1 MSSWQGFNLTSFV
14 TDTVKQIQDGEAV
27 GKGFEELVQSAK
39 GGLGNLLGEKD
50 DTESKSGVLGGLFGS
65 TPVNEPATA
74 IKDRTS
80 LRTEHKV
87 DDLLTQLSPGMPAKT
102 SSVSSTN
109 KKSDVST
116 NKSDNVLRSKMAVK
130 KELPKSPFTQ
140 DPSDFFEKPPSLKH
154 VSTPEK
160 SRKTSTSKSSKK
172 KLRRQQQRAK
182 VKQRQKLAKQKTEK
196 EQQRKNTFNQ
206 EKFLEMTQAEPKA
219 LKEPSELVTHSN
231 RTEDPRDEAL
241 CLDSSDGEAIR
252 TATAKATRL
261 QPNRDI
267 SKDTPDNIKMAPHA
281 DLHESNIDETPEVDN
296 GVLST
301 SEQKE
306 QPTLA
311 ESVKLEKLLE
321 EKETL
326 VQRLMSRE
334 RTLQKFSEEMGDLQ
348 QRISITTEK
357 LQKRDN
363 ELRNLKE
370 KLEASKKRESA
381 LLEKRKRETKKDED
395 YGALLEEAQEL
406 SKQVVE
412 RDQKLREMKNVVKRV
427 EDDKAELRAFVQS
440 KEKEIQRLENESEDK
455 KKLAERNRL
464 LSARNTEL
472 QNQLSESSKQIGS
485 FDQEKKDLT
494 NELKELG
501 EIIIAKDSEITKLR
515 ETSALVENAKK
526 EMLNNEER
534 EEVLRKEIRKLRKK
548 LETDGDDLREKDV
561 TWHEKL
567 QKMKRAQQ
575 DLEKRLED
583 AGEAVSEA
591 TRPLLL
597 QIEALSNA
605 KRGRIE
611 ALEAG
616 ERSLRARLLQVVK
629 ELEEQRIKTEEAESR
644 VEDLLIQEAKTSV
657 QLKQHRQECS
667 SLKRT
672 LSQREHEL
680 SELSQEKEK
689 LALDFSQGQ
698 GTIKELSQELAST
711 QKDLSEQVRHLRSLL
726 SDEREHRQRSEAE
739 REELQRQLLVR
750 KEDRRMGNAYMN
762 FGSEIMLSRLSQTSN
777 QNENRMSSSAR
788 NSGVTGLVL
797 NQLQQEV
804 RAKEGEI
811 EGLRRKL
818 DSMKETK
825 QTLADKIVELKS
837 ENQTLLNHEQDVKN
851 TRLRYKIATEL
862 ISEKDLEIRFLK
874 EEIETTKTLF
884 RSSLASLQNVGDTKG

>member
-27 GKGFEELVQSAK
+27 GKGLEELVQTAK
-39 GGLGNLLGEKD
+39 GGLGNFLGEKAEN
-50 DTESKSGVLGGLFGS
+50 ESKSGVLGGLFGS
-65 TPVNEPATA
+65 TPTNEPAPA
-74 IKDRTS
+74 IKDRTPT
-80 LRTEHKV
+80 RTENKV
-87 DDLLTQLSPGMPAKT
+87 DDLLTQLSPGMPANT
-102 SSVSSTN
+102 SSVSSTM

-116 NKSDNVLRSKMAVK
+116 NKSDSEMGSKRAVK
-130 KELPKSPFTQ
+130 KQIPKSPFTQ
-140 DPSDFFEKPPSLKH
+140 DPSDFFEKPPSLKPG
-154 VSTPEK
+154 SSSGK

-172 KLRRQQQRAK
+172 KFRRQQQRAK
-182 VKQRQKLAKQKTEK
+182 VKQRQKLAKQKMDE
-196 EQQRKNTFNQ
+196 EQQKKNTFNQ
-206 EKFLEMTQAEPKA
+206 ETILEMSNAEPKA
-219 LKEPSELVTHSN
+219 LKESSEPVKHSS
-231 RTEDPRDEAL
+231 RDEDPRDDALCIDSSGAEAL
-241 CLDSSDGEAIR
+241 

-267 SKDTPDNIKMAPHA
+267 RNDTPENLKMAAPA
-281 DLHESNIDETPEVDN
+281 ELHDSKIDETSKVDN
-296 GVLST
+296 GELST
-301 SEQKE
+301 PEQKE
-306 QPTLA
+306 HPASAGSIKLA
-311 ESVKLEKLLE
+311 ELLE

-326 VQRLMSRE
+326 VQRLISRE
-334 RTLQKFSEEMGDLQ
+334 QTLQKFSEEMGDLQ
-348 QRISITTEK
+348 QQISTITEQ
-357 LQKRDN
+357 LQNRDN
-363 ELRNLKE
+363 ELRNLKK
-370 KLEASKKRESA
+370 KLEASKKRENA
-381 LLEKRKRETKKDED
+381 LLGKRKQESKKDED

-440 KEKEIQRLENESEDK
+440 KEKELQHLANELENK
-455 KKLAERNRL
+455 KKLIERNRL
-464 LSARNTEL
+464 LSARNIEL
-472 QNQLSESSKQIGS
+472 QNQLNESSKQIGS
-485 FDQEKKDLT
+485 FDQDKKDLT

-548 LETDGDDLREKDV
+548 LETEDDDLREKDD
-561 TWHEKL
+561 TWREKL
-567 QKMKRAQQ
+567 QKMKRAQE

-597 QIEALSNA
+597 QIEALSSA

-667 SLKRT
+667 SLKST
-672 LSQREHEL
+672 LSQREQEL

-762 FGSEIMLSRLSQTSN
+762 FESEIMLSRLSQTSH
-777 QNENRMSSSAR
+777 QTENRMGSTAR

-797 NQLQQEV
+797 NQLQQEL

-825 QTLADKIVELKS
+825 QTLADKIVELRS
-837 ENQTLLNHEQDVKN
+837 ENQTLLNHEQEVKN

-862 ISEKDLEIRFLK
+862 ISEKDVEITFLK

-884 RSSLASLQNVGDTKG
+884 RSSLASLQNVGATKG

>member
-1 MSSWQGFNLTSFV
+1 MSSWQGFNLTNFV
-14 TDTVKQIQDGEAV
+14 TDTVKQIQDTEAV
-27 GKGFEELVQSAK
+27 GKGFEELVQTAK
-39 GGLGNLLGEKD
+39 GGLGNFLGEKD
-50 DTESKSGVLGGLFGS
+50 DSESKSGVLGGLFGS
-65 TPVNEPATA
+65 TPTNEPATA
-74 IKDRTS
+74 IKDRKS
-80 LRTEHKV
+80 IRTEDKL
-87 DDLLTQLSPGMPAKT
+87 DDLLTQLSPGMPANT
-102 SSVSSTN
+102 SSVSSN
-109 KKSDVST
+109 IKKSDVST
-116 NKSDNVLRSKMAVK
+116 NKSDSEMGRNMAAK
-130 KELPKSPFTQ
+130 KQIPKSPFTK
-140 DPSDFFEKPPSLKH
+140 DPSDFFEKPPSLKPG
-154 VSTPEK
+154 SYPEK

-172 KLRRQQQRAK
+172 KFRRQQQRAK
-182 VKQRQKLAKQKTEK
+182 VKQRQKLAKQKKEEEQEK
-196 EQQRKNTFNQ
+196 KNTFNQ
-206 EKFLEMTQAEPKA
+206 ETLLEMSKAEPKV
-219 LKEPSELVTHSN
+219 LKESSKPVKHSS
-231 RTEDPRDEAL
+231 RDEDPRDDAL
-241 CLDSSDGEAIR
+241 CIDSSGAEAIT

-267 SKDTPDNIKMAPHA
+267 SKDTPESIKMAAPA
-281 DLHESNIDETPEVDN
+281 ELHDSKIDETPKVDN
-296 GVLST
+296 GELST
-301 SEQKE
+301 PEQKE
-306 QPTLA
+306 QA
-311 ESVKLEKLLE
+311 GSVKLAKLLE

-326 VQRLMSRE
+326 VQRLISRE
-334 RTLQKFSEEMGDLQ
+334 QTLQKFSEEMGDLQ
-348 QRISITTEK
+348 HQISTTREQLQR
-357 LQKRDN
+357 RDN

-370 KLEASKKRESA
+370 KLEASKKRENA
-381 LLEKRKRETKKDED
+381 LLEKRKQESKKDED

-440 KEKEIQRLENESEDK
+440 KEKELQHLGNELEDK
-455 KKLAERNRL
+455 KKLIERNRL

-472 QNQLSESSKQIGS
+472 QNQLNESSKQIGS
-485 FDQEKKDLT
+485 FDQDKKDLT

-548 LETDGDDLREKDV
+548 LETEDDDLREKDA
-561 TWHEKL
+561 TWHDKL
-567 QKMKRAQQ
+567 QKMKRAQE

-597 QIEALSNA
+597 QIEALSSA

-629 ELEEQRIKTEEAESR
+629 ELEEQRIKTDEAESR

-672 LSQREHEL
+672 LSQREQEL

-698 GTIKELSQELAST
+698 GTIKELSQELNST

-739 REELQRQLLVR
+739 REELHRQLLVR

-762 FGSEIMLSRLSQTSN
+762 FESEIMLSRLSQTSH
-777 QNENRMSSSAR
+777 QTENRMSSSAK

-797 NQLQQEV
+797 NQLQQEL
-804 RAKEGEI
+804 RTKEGEI

-825 QTLADKIVELKS
+825 QTLADRIVELKS
-837 ENQTLLNHEQDVKN
+837 ENQTLLKHEQDVKN

-862 ISEKDLEIRFLK
+862 ISEKDVEIRFLK

-884 RSSLASLQNVGDTKG
+884 RSSLASLQNVGATKG